1 MKEAFNHIDD
11 LLGKYLSGEASEQ
24 ERAQVEDWIAINDAN
39 KAQFDHFKLIFDRAR
54 LVKHTQ
60 VFDTD
65 KAWLRVKSRMVK
77 PSAKTV
83 QLPAYWNVL
92 RIAAILIVTAG
103 VSYFAYQWMNVP
115 DQVIAI
121 VAQKEIVRDTLP
133 DGSLAVLNKSSSIK
147 YTYNTSSNQ
156 RKVKL
161 EGEAFFD
168 VKHQE
173 DKPFII
179 EANEV
184 IIEDIGTTFNVSA
197 FPDSPTIEVY
207 VETGEVAFYT
217 LKDTGLNLVAGETG
231 VYHKANKSF
240 ARLLRTD
247 TNRLAYK
254 TGIFSFRN
262 ADLETIV
269 NDLNSVYEAQIR
281 LSSEAIKTCRLNV
294 AFKNERLE
302 DIVEI
307 IAETLRLTVT
317 REGEDYVLNGN
328 GCGN

>member
-1 MKEAFNHIDD
+1 LKEEYNHIDD
-11 LLGKYLSGEASEQ
+11 LIGKYLSGEASEQ
-24 ERAQVEDWIAINDAN
+24 ERAQVEEWAAISEAN
-39 KAQFDHFKLIFDRAR
+39 KNQFNQFKLIFERAR
-54 LVKHTQ
+54 LVKDTQ

-65 KAWLRVKSRMVK
+65 KAWLRVKSRMAQPK
-77 PSAKTV
+77 AKSI
-83 QLPAYWNVL
+83 QFPQYWNVL
-92 RIAAILIVTAG
+92 RIAAVLIVTAG

-133 DGSLAVLNKSSSIK
+133 DGSLAVLNKSSSLK
-147 YTYNTSSNQ
+147 YAYNTRSNQ
-156 RKVKL
+156 RKVQL

-179 EANEV
+179 ETDEV

-240 ARLLRTD
+240 ARLLKID

-281 LSSEAIKTCRLNV
+281 LSNDVIKSCRLNV

-302 DIVEI
+302 DIVDI
-307 IAETLRLTVT
+307 IAETLGLTIT
-317 REGEDYVLNGN
+317 REGEDYVLSGN